1 MTAWVKGYRSSLAIE
16 HNLIYDVKCWWR
28 LKCIKTIYVVH
39 NPTDILSRSLS
50 LYLIQLIVSFSI
62 SFCTSAII
70 FGYIFCP
77 LLSVCLVVA
86 TSYGKNIQDY
96 FCAPNPYSFFFSQTI
111 MQCFAICALTWVFW
125 TELTIFLE
133 WYRAKRGD
141 IWSLH
146 CTYYSGNII
155 SIIYVAYISWIL
167 LAHRYVDIT

>member
-1 MTAWVKGYRSSLAIE
+1 MKIEMYKNNLCCPQSNRHIKQVSLALFNSIDSK
-16 HNLIYDVKCWWR
+16 LFYQ
-28 LKCIKTIYVVH
+28 L
-39 NPTDILSRSLS
+39 
-50 LYLIQLIVSFSI
+50 LYLCYHFRV
-62 SFCTSAII
+62 
-70 FGYIFCP
+70 Y
-77 LLSVCLVVA
+77 LLSSTFCLPCCC
-86 TSYGKNIQDY
+86 Y
-96 FCAPNPYSFFFSQTI
+96 FLWEKHTGLLLCAKSIFPFIFSQTI

>member
-39 NPTDILSRSLS
+39 NPTDILTRSLS
-50 LYLIQLIVSFSI
+50 LYLNQLTVSFSI
-62 SFCTSAII
+62 SFCNCYH
-70 FGYIFCP
+70 FRVY
-77 LLSVCLVVA
+77 LLSSTFYLPCCC
-86 TSYGKNIQDY
+86 Y
-96 FCAPNPYSFFFSQTI
+96 FLWKKTYRITFVRQIHIPFYFFSNHY
-111 MQCFAICALTWVFW
+111 AVFCYW

-155 SIIYVAYISWIL
+155 SIIYVSYISWIL